1 MPEASNVAA
10 APAFPTPSGGLTSP
24 EAAARLKQFG
34 PNDPAPQ
41 QGRSVFAELLLL
53 FVNPLVV
60 ILLIAA
66 VISGFIG
73 QLLDAAII
81 VGMVVIG
88 VAINFYQTYRS
99 KIAIEKLRARVA
111 PTAAAL
117 RDGTWQEI
125 PRKNLVPEDIIR
137 LGAGDLVPADARLLV
152 SRDLYVQQ
160 AALTGESLPAEK
172 EAQGDEKSSSPDAR
186 NMVFLGTSVVSGT
199 ATAIAVA
206 TGRQTAFGD
215 IAERLAARP
224 EETAFDRGL
233 RQFGGLIM
241 RAVVFLVLFLVVVS
255 IVLHHDPMESLLFAV
270 ALAVGLT
277 PEFLPMITSVTL
289 AKGAVVMSRKKV
301 IVKHLSAIQNFGS
314 IDVLCSDKT
323 GTLTTGNMVLERSL
337 DPFGNPSDRPF
348 ALAYLN
354 SKFETGIRSPLDA
367 AILLQPAPASD
378 SFEKRD
384 EIPFDFERRR
394 LSVVVE
400 RNGQRTII
408 TKGSPEGI
416 FPLVVAYE
424 SAAGSQPITPET
436 LARFHSAYEEL
447 SSQGFRV
454 LAVAYADVS
463 SRPAYSVADERNLS
477 LAGFLTFGDPPLA
490 DAGEAI
496 AALKR
501 DGVTVKIITG
511 DSNLVSATVCGQVG
525 IDPGKIVLGEELDKM
540 TDAALGHIAEQC
552 TVFARVSPAQKN
564 RIIMALKHRSHVVG
578 YMGDGIND
586 APSLHAADVGIS
598 VSTAVDV
605 ARDAADII
613 LLEPGLRVLHDG
625 ILEGRRA
632 FGNVMKYL
640 LMGTS
645 SNFGNMLSMAA
656 ASLFLPFL
664 PMLPTQ
670 ILLNNFLYDMAQV
683 TIPSDNVDDAYVR
696 SPQHWDIRL
705 IRNFMIFIGPISS
718 IYDFLTFYVLLF
730 LLHAGQAEFHTGWFV
745 ESLATQTLVLFVI
758 RTSGNPFRSRPSRAL
773 TATTLAIVLVGILL
787 PYTPFAAKLGFTPL
801 PPIYFLFLAAATTT
815 YLLLVEVGKRILMRK
830 TLRIEPAL

>member
-1 MPEASNVAA
+1 MPQALAEKAVPTNPADNVGLTTPEA
-10 APAFPTPSGGLTSP
+10 
-24 EAAARLKQFG
+24 EERLKQYG
-34 PNDPAPQ
+34 ANDPAPA
-41 QGRSVFAELLLL
+41 RRHSVLTEMLLL
-53 FVNPLVV
+53 FVNPLGI

-73 QLLDAAII
+73 QLLDAGII
-81 VGMVVIG
+81 VAMVLVG
-88 VAINFYQTYRS
+88 AGINFYQTYRS
-99 KIAIEKLRARVA
+99 KIAIESLRARVA
-111 PTAAAL
+111 PTATVL
-117 RDGTWQEI
+117 RDGRWQEMD
-125 PRKNLVPEDIIR
+125 RKKLVPGDTIR
-137 LGAGDLVPADARLLV
+137 LCAGDLVPSDSRLLV

-172 EAQGDEKSSSPDAR
+172 EVNSAEESSTPDAR

-199 ATAIAVA
+199 ATAIITT

-215 IAERLAARP
+215 IADRLAARP

-233 RQFGGLIM
+233 RQFGNLIM
-241 RAVVFLVLFLVVVS
+241 RAVVFLVLFLLVVS
-255 IVLHHDPMESLLFAV
+255 VVMHRDPLQSLLFAV

-289 AKGAVVMSRKKV
+289 AKGALAMARKNV

-323 GTLTTGNMVLERSL
+323 GTLTTGDMVLDRAV
-337 DPFGNPSDRPF
+337 DPFGAPSDRTF
-348 ALAYLN
+348 QLAWLN
-354 SKFETGIRSPLDA
+354 SKLETGIKSPLDV
-367 AILLQPAPASD
+367 AICNLPCSLSNG
-378 SFEKRD
+378 FTKCD

-400 RNGQRTII
+400 QAKERMLI

-416 FPLVVAYE
+416 FPL
-424 SAAGSQPITPET
+424 
-436 LARFHSAYEEL
+436 L
-447 SSQGFRV
+447 SSYERDGRALVMNDESLAQCRETYNDLSSHGLRV
-454 LAVAYADVS
+454 LAVAYANV
-463 SRPAYSVADERNLS
+463 PAKQAYSIADEHSLT
-477 LAGFLTFGDPPLA
+477 LAGYMAFGDPPRV
-490 DAGEAI
+490 DAAESI
-496 AALKR
+496 AALRR
-501 DGVTVKIITG
+501 DGVEVKIITG
-511 DSNLVSATVCGQVG
+511 DSDLVSGRICEQVG
-525 IDPGKIVLGEELDKM
+525 LNAGKIVLGTELEKM
-540 TDAALGHIAEQC
+540 TDAALGHIAEQT

-598 VSTAVDV
+598 VSTAVDI

-613 LLEPGLRVLHDG
+613 LMEPGLQVLHAG

-645 SNFGNMLSMAA
+645 SNFGNMLSMAG

-683 TIPSDNVDDAYVR
+683 TIPTDNVDASYVR
-696 SPQHWDIRL
+696 APQHWDIKL
-705 IRNFMIFIGPISS
+705 IRNFMLFIGPISS
-718 IYDFLTFYVLLF
+718 IYDFLTFYVLLA
-730 LLHAGQAEFHTGWFV
+730 LLHAQEAEFHTGWFV

-773 TATTLAIVLVGILL
+773 TATTLGIVLLGIIL
-787 PYTPFAAKLGFTPL
+787 PFLPLGTRLGFTPL
-801 PPIYFLFLAAATTT
+801 PPVYFAFLAVATVTYLFL
-815 YLLLVEVGKRILMRK
+815 VEIAKRFLMHK
-830 TLRIEPAL
+830 TLRREMA